1 MCNTAK
7 ILDKNLVGFAS
18 EKALRELG
26 ALCIIELQFQI
37 DSCNEVLRARAD
49 TYHSFMLGVSNPGGL
64 KRLFF
69 FLKPTLNIGKLEG
82 GF

>member
-37 DSCNEVLRARAD
+37 DSCNEVLRARAETITPAETLTFRASD
-49 TYHSFMLGVSNPGGL
+49 SLGASF
-64 KRLFF
+64 LFA
-69 FLKPTLNIGKLEG
+69 
-82 GF
+82 

>member
-1 MCNTAK
+1 VYKTRLKIFQPACLHFSRAFGTIQVQAK
-7 ILDKNLVGFAS
+7 N
-18 EKALRELG
+18 
-26 ALCIIELQFQI
+26 

>member
-37 DSCNEVLRARAD
+37 DSCNEVLRARAS
-49 TYHSFMLGVSNPGGL
+49 TITQRCLSEGAPKGITMFGQLH
-64 KRLFF
+64 LFY
-69 FLKPTLNIGKLEG
+69 TRT
-82 GF
+82 

>member
-37 DSCNEVLRARAD
+37 DSCNEVLRARAA
-49 TYHSFMLGVSNPGGL
+49 TITQRVRLSVSNQIGL
-64 KRLFF
+64 KHF
-69 FLKPTLNIGKLEG
+69 FLSGIHPQP
-82 GF
+82 